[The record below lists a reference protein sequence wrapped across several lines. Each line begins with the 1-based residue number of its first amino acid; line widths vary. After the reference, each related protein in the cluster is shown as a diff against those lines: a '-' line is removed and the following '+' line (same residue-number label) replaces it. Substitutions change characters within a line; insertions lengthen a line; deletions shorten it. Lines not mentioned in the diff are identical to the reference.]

1 MLTLRDI
8 TLSQKSELD
17 RFFLAENSRS
27 ADFNFG
33 NIYMWDNRF
42 NQSVAP
48 CGDRLITLLSRKG
61 LPYFAFPVG
70 MGDIKPA
77 FEQMMRYCDEN
88 GIALRLCGI
97 CNEHLELINNAYP
110 DLFEITE
117 DRDYSDY
124 LYDISKLA
132 AYPGKHLH
140 SKRNFCNRFEAEHEW
155 RFVPLDKSLI
165 PDCTKMLTEWKM
177 QSSERLSND
186 YKYEEYAISRGFEHF
201 DELGLEGGALYAEGR
216 IIGFSVG
223 EKISLDTFCV
233 HFEKAFTDIDGAY
246 PMVCREMA
254 KLIMS
259 RHPEICY
266 VNREDD
272 MGNPALRKSKL
283 SYKPEFIL
291 TKYTASLK

>member
-1 MLTLRDI
+1 MLTLQDI
-8 TLSQKSELD
+8 TLSLKSELD
-17 RFFLAENSRS
+17 RFFVTENSRS

-42 NQSVAP
+42 RQSVAP

-70 MGDIKPA
+70 TGDIKPA
-77 FEQMMRYCDEN
+77 FEQMMSYCAEN
-88 GIALRLCGI
+88 NIAFRLCGI
-97 CNEHLELINNAYP
+97 CDEHLELINNAYP
-110 DLFEITE
+110 NLFEITE

-124 LYDISKLA
+124 LYDINKLA

-140 SKRNFCNRFEAEHEW
+140 SKRNFCNRFEAEHDW
-155 RFVPLDKSLI
+155 SFVPLDKSLI
-165 PDCTKMLTEWKM
+165 PDCIEMLKEWKK
-177 QSSERLSND
+177 QSSERLSSD
-186 YKYEEYAISRGFEHF
+186 YEYEENAIFRGFEHF
-201 DELGLEGGALYAEGR
+201 DELGLEGGALYAEGK
-216 IIGFSVG
+216 IIGFTIG
-223 EKISLDTFCV
+223 EKISIDTFCV

-259 RHPEICY
+259 KHPEICY

>member
-8 TLSQKSELD
+8 TLSRKSELD
-17 RFFLAENSRS
+17 RIFVAENSRS

-42 NQSVAP
+42 KQSVAP

-70 MGDIKPA
+70 TGDIRPA
-77 FEQMMRYCDEN
+77 FEQMMSYCDEN
-88 GIALRLCGI
+88 GITLRLCGI
-97 CNEHLELINNAYP
+97 CDEHLELINNAYP

-124 LYDISKLA
+124 LYDINKLA
-132 AYPGKHLH
+132 TYPGKHLH

-155 RFVPLDKSLI
+155 NFVPMDKSLI
-165 PDCTKMLTEWKM
+165 PDCLEMHAEWKM
-177 QSSERLSND
+177 QSSERLSSD
-186 YKYEEYAISRGFEHF
+186 YEYEEDAIFRGFELF
-201 DELGLEGGALYAEGR
+201 SELGLEGGVLYAEGR
-216 IIGFSVG
+216 IIGFTIG
-223 EKISLDTFCV
+223 EKISSDTFCV

-246 PMVCREMA
+246 PMVCREMS

-259 RHPEICY
+259 KHPEIRY

-291 TKYTASLK
+291 TKYTAGLK

>member
-1 MLTLRDI
+1 MLTLIDI

-33 NIYMWDNRF
+33 NIYMWDKRF
-42 NQSVAP
+42 KQSVAP
-48 CGDRLITLLSRKG
+48 CGDRLITLLSRKE

-70 MGDIKPA
+70 TGDIKPA
-77 FEQMMRYCDEN
+77 FEQMMSYCDKN

-97 CNEHLELINNAYP
+97 CDEHLELINNAYP
-110 DLFEITE
+110 DLFEIGE

-155 RFVPLDKSLI
+155 SFVPMDNSLI
-165 PDCTKMLTEWKM
+165 PDCLEMLAEWKTL
-177 QSSERLSND
+177 SSERLSSD
-186 YKYEEYAISRGFEHF
+186 YEYEEDAISRGFEHF
-201 DELGLEGGALYAEGR
+201 DELGLEGGALYADGK
-216 IIGFSVG
+216 IIGFTVG
-223 EKISLDTFCV
+223 EKISGDTFCV

-254 KLIMS
+254 RLIMS
-259 RHPEICY
+259 RRPEICY

>member
-1 MLTLRDI
+1 MLTLEDI
-8 TLSQKSELD
+8 TLGRKSELD
-17 RFFLAENSRS
+17 RFFAAENSRS

-42 NQSVAP
+42 KQSVAP

-70 MGDIKPA
+70 TGDIRPA
-77 FEQMMRYCDEN
+77 FEQMISYCEEK
-88 GIALRLCGI
+88 GIPFKLCGI
-97 CNEHLELINNAYP
+97 CEEHLALINNAYP
-110 DLFEITE
+110 DLFEVTE

-124 LYDISKLA
+124 LYDIRKLA

-165 PDCTKMLTEWKM
+165 TECIKMLTEWKT
-177 QSSERLSND
+177 QSEDRLSSD
-186 YKYEEYAISRGFEHF
+186 YSYEEDAISRGFVHF

-216 IIGFSVG
+216 IIGFTVG
-223 EKISLDTFCV
+223 EKISGDTFCV

-246 PMVCREMA
+246 PMVCREMS
-254 KLIMS
+254 KLIMH

-272 MGNPALRKSKL
+272 MGNPSLRKSKL